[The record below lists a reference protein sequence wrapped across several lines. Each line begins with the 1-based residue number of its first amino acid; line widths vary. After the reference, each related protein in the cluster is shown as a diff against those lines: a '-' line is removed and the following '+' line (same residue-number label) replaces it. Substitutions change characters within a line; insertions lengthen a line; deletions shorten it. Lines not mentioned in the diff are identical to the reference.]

1 MGDNYKDLEEL
12 ARSTTEDYY
21 ALLAV
26 PFDAEE
32 SVIKRAYRKASI
44 RYHPDKNPDNK
55 DAADRFIALG
65 WARDILIDPKLKGE
79 YDRARTRRREKAF
92 QDELLSGNRRKMKE
106 ELERRERESADFGA
120 SLKRKRAADLSEAE
134 RREQEIQRLA
144 EDGKRRRKEAQ
155 DRKDQ
160 ARREEEAAVAAAA
173 EPVQSP
179 EKRASRP
186 GESAELDR
194 TVKIRFHREGE
205 TATWDKDAVRRIF
218 EKYGKIDSIIM
229 GKDKKLKLEGEK
241 HRKLVAMV
249 FVVYGR
255 LDHAH
260 AAVCDAKAD
269 YPALELVAWANGEP
283 DLSSVTKSNGA
294 STTTEKPSSTPSTP
308 ATPAAKSF
316 KASFGSSLGAGNSAT
331 PSLGTPK
338 FSFSPKTPS
347 LEEVTMMR
355 LKNAEKKRLEEEI
368 RRKEAA
374 EAAQDTAV

>member
-44 RYHPDKNPDNK
+44 RYHPDKNPDNA

-106 ELERRERESADFGA
+106 ELERRERESADFG
-120 SLKRKRAADLSEAE
+120 SGSKRKRGADLSEAE
-134 RREQEIQRLA
+134 RREMEIQRLA
-144 EDGKRRRKEAQ
+144 EDGKRRRKEMQ
-155 DRKDQ
+155 DRKEQ
-160 ARREEEAAVAAAA
+160 ARKDEEAAAAAA
-173 EPVQSP
+173 VEPVNISKP
-179 EKRASRP
+179 RASRP

-194 TVKIRFHREGE
+194 TIKLRFHREGE
-205 TATWDKDAVRRIF
+205 TATWDKDAVRRMF

-229 GKDKKLKLEGEK
+229 GKDKKLKLEGER
-241 HRKLVAMV
+241 HRKLVATV
-249 FVVYGR
+249 FVVYLR

-260 AAVCDAKAD
+260 AAVWDAKAD
-269 YPALELVAWANGEP
+269 YPALELVEWANGEP
-283 DLSSVTKSNGA
+283 DLSSVTNGNGA
-294 STTTEKPSSTPSTP
+294 STTTTKPSATPSAP

-316 KASFGSSLGAGNSAT
+316 KASFGSSLGAGNGAT
-331 PSLGTPK
+331 PLGTPK
-338 FSFSPKTPS
+338 FSFSPKTSS
-347 LEEVTMMR
+347 LEEATMMR
-355 LKNAEKKRLEEEI
+355 LKNAAEKQRLEDQI
-368 RRKEAA
+368 RKKEAA
-374 EAAQDTAV
+374 EAAQEAAV

>member
-21 ALLAV
+21 ELLAV
-26 PFDAEE
+26 PFDTEE

-120 SLKRKRAADLSEAE
+120 SLKRKRAADMSEAE
-134 RREQEIQRLA
+134 EGAGDSALGR
-144 EDGKRRRKEAQ
+144 G
-155 DRKDQ
+155 
-160 ARREEEAAVAAAA
+160 REEEAEGGAGKEGQGA
-173 EPVQSP
+173 
-179 EKRASRP
+179 P
-186 GESAELDR
+186 GQSAELDR

-205 TATWDKDAVRRIF
+205 TATWDKDAVRSKF

-249 FVVYGR
+249 F
-255 LDHAH
+255 
-260 AAVCDAKAD
+260 
-269 YPALELVAWANGEP
+269 
-283 DLSSVTKSNGA
+283 
-294 STTTEKPSSTPSTP
+294 
-308 ATPAAKSF
+308 SF
-316 KASFGSSLGAGNSAT
+316 KASFGSSLGAGNGAT
-331 PSLGTPK
+331 PLGTPK

-355 LKNAEKKRLEEEI
+355 LKNAEKKRLEEQI
-368 RRKEAA
+368 RKKEAA
-374 EAAQDTAV
+374 EAAREAA

>member
-21 ALLAV
+21 ELLAV

-32 SVIKRAYRKASI
+32 SVVKRAYRKASI

-134 RREQEIQRLA
+134 KREQEIQRLA

-155 DRKDQ
+155 DRKDR
-160 ARREEEAAVAAAA
+160 ARQDEEAAVAAAT
-173 EPVQSP
+173 EPVKSP
-179 EKRASRP
+179 EPKAPRP

-205 TATWDKDAVRRIF
+205 TATWDKDAVRSMF

-260 AAVCDAKAD
+260 AAVSDAKAD

-283 DLSSVTKSNGA
+283 DLSSVTNGNGA
-294 STTTEKPSSTPSTP
+294 STTAAKYSATPAAP

-316 KASFGSSLGAGNSAT
+316 RASFGSSLGAGNGAT
-331 PSLGTPK
+331 PLGTPK

-355 LKNAEKKRLEEEI
+355 LKNAEKKRLEDQI
-368 RRKEAA
+368 RKKEAA
-374 EAAQDTAV
+374 EAAQEAV

>member
-21 ALLAV
+21 ELLGV

-32 SVIKRAYRKASI
+32 SVIKRNYRKASI
-44 RYHPDKNPDNK
+44 RYHPDKNPDDKN
-55 DAADRFIALG
+55 AADKFIALG

-120 SLKRKRAADLSEAE
+120 SLKRKRAADMSEAE
-134 RREQEIQRLA
+134 KREQEIQRLA

-155 DRKDQ
+155 DRKDKL
-160 ARREEEAAVAAAA
+160 RKEEEAAAVA
-173 EPVQSP
+173 EPVKSP
-179 EKRASRP
+179 EPQAPKP

-194 TVKIRFHREGE
+194 TIKIRFHREGE
-205 TATWDKDAVRRIF
+205 TATWDKDTIRRMF

-260 AAVCDAKAD
+260 AAVSDAKAD
-269 YPALELVAWANGEP
+269 HPALDSVAWTNGEP
-283 DLSSVTKSNGA
+283 DLSSSTNANGA
-294 STTTEKPSSTPSTP
+294 STSASNGTAAPSAP

-316 KASFGSSLGAGNSAT
+316 RASFGSSLGAGAGAT
-331 PSLGTPK
+331 PLGTPK

-355 LKNAEKKRLEEEI
+355 LKNAEKKRLEEQI
-368 RRKEAA
+368 RKREAA
-374 EAAQDTAV
+374 EAAQEAAS

>member
-1 MGDNYKDLEEL
+1 MGDTNTDLQEL
-12 ARSTTEDYY
+12 ARSTNEDYY
-21 ALLAV
+21 ELLGV

-32 SVIKRAYRKASI
+32 AVIKRAYRKASI
-44 RYHPDKNPDNK
+44 RYHPDKNPDSK
-55 DAADRFIALG
+55 DAADKFIALG
-65 WARDILIDPKLKGE
+65 WARDILIDSKLKAE

-92 QDELLSGNRRKMKE
+92 QEQLLSGNRRKMKE
-106 ELERRERESADFGA
+106 ELERRERESADFGP
-120 SLKRKRAADLSEAE
+120 SLKRKRAADMGEAE

-155 DRKDQ
+155 DRKDK
-160 ARREEEAAVAAAA
+160 ARKEEEVATA
-173 EPVQSP
+173 EPVKSP
-179 EKRASRP
+179 QPQAPKP
-186 GESAELDR
+186 GQSAELDR
-194 TVKIRFHREGE
+194 TIKIRFHREGDSTTWHKE
-205 TATWDKDAVRRIF
+205 TVRNMF

-260 AAVCDAKAD
+260 AAVSDAKAD
-269 YPALELVAWANGEP
+269 YPALDSVAWANGEP
-283 DLSSVTKSNGA
+283 DLTSTNANGA
-294 STTTEKPSSTPSTP
+294 STSTSVHPAAPSAP

-316 KASFGSSLGAGNSAT
+316 RASFGSSLGAGAGAT
-331 PSLGTPK
+331 PLGTPK

-355 LKNAEKKRLEEEI
+355 LKNAEKKRLEEQI
-368 RRKEAA
+368 RKREAA
-374 EAAQDTAV
+374 EAAQE